1 MLVSR
6 RLDIMTGRK
15 EVGEKGKCYFIASG
29 DGRRS
34 HKPRN
39 VGDL

>member
-15 EVGEKGKCYFIASG
+15 EVGERENAISLPLEMEEGATSKGI
-29 DGRRS
+29 
-34 HKPRN
+34 
-39 VGDL
+39 